1 MAYCCLFGGFLALGF
16 ILLILGLVKIKTHC
30 EFDMSKEEEDS
41 ADRACVV
48 GFWLFVSAIISFV
61 LCSIPLYV
69 KCCCTNPSVDM
80 NWVGFYKKKI
90 SNPQMKLYGGPYF
103 FVSRKNFLVGVVSVL
118 QQLVPQ
124 SFWQVEL
131 HDFRDDC

>member
-80 NWVGFYKKKI
+80 EINTSI
-90 SNPQMKLYGGPYF
+90 QMGIPVQGIYTPGSQCSLYP
-103 FVSRKNFLVGVVSVL
+103 
-118 QQLVPQ
+118 
-124 SFWQVEL
+124 E
-131 HDFRDDC
+131 H